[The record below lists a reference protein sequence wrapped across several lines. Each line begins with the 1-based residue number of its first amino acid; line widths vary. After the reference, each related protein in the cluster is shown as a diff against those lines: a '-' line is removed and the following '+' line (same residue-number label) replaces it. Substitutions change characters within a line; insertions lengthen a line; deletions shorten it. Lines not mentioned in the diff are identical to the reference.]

1 MKAQKLFERIRKL
14 RAVPADVDEAMLL
27 DWLNTVEGMI
37 LHEIYLV
44 SVTELKPFEA
54 IPEEELSAP
63 YPYDRVY
70 VSWML
75 AQVDWYNEE
84 YERYENS
91 KSRYNTDWND
101 LARHVAACIRP
112 AYGCALRDGYY
123 LTAYGI
129 AVQHGYRGTEEEWLA
144 SLVGPQGPQGETGPQ
159 GEGAL
164 PMVRGNTS
172 AGVLYEATGEALPEV
187 VPGSNSTH
195 KGKGKQI
202 IFVPDGEN
210 QTEEPVLQLNDG
222 PQVPIRL
229 RADRNQGTDTTT
241 PEATKPV
248 PVGML
253 LRGVPYTMT
262 FCGLYWLVDSYV
274 SAEGSGTG
282 GGSVSP
288 ATRESLG
295 TVIVGENLQV
305 TAAGVLSV
313 DTAGSVA
320 ADDTRPIT
328 AAAVYT
334 TVGNIEVLLQTI

>member
-63 YPYDRVY
+63 YPYDRIY

-159 GEGAL
+159 GPQGEGTL
-164 PMVRGNTS
+164 PMVRGETS
-172 AGVLYEATGEALPEV
+172 NGVLYEVTGESLPEV
-187 VPGSNSTH
+187 IPGSSGTH
-195 KGKGKQI
+195 VGKGKQI

-210 QTEEPVLQLNDG
+210 LTEAPVLQLNDG
-222 PQVPIRL
+222 PQIPIRL
-229 RADRNQGTDTTT
+229 RAEKLQGTA
-241 PEATKPV
+241 ATKPV

-274 SAEGSGTG
+274 STESGTG

-288 ATRESLG
+288 ATRENLG
-295 TVIVGENLQV
+295 TVIVGDNLQV

-313 DTAGSVA
+313 DTADSMTAG
-320 ADDTRPIT
+320 DTRPIT
-328 AAAVYT
+328 AGAVYT
-334 TVGNIEVLLQTI
+334 TVGNIEILMQTI